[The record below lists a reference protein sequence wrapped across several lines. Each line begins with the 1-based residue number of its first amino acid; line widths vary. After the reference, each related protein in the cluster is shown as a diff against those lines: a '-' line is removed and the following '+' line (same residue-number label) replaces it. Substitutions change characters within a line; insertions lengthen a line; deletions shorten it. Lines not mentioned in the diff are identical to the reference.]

1 MLPTFR
7 LSAARRSAGIRF
19 SQRRNELITSVYTNS
34 QLVRSGSLDKLRS
47 TCSQRTIRRTRPINT
62 RVKVNPLLL

>member
-1 MLPTFR
+1 MDLFN
-7 LSAARRSAGIRF
+7 SAGIRF
-19 SQRRNELITSVYTNS
+19 PQRRNELITLIYTNT

-47 TCSQRTIRRTRPINT
+47 ISSQRTIGRTRQVNT